1 MTLNFE
7 RIGIPIAMII
17 NKDDKQ
23 ISKSNNHIVS
33 INENSE
39 ETRTSYNDI
48 NLNKKEQIF
57 QVIGNPKQERYIYYI
72 KGHRNWNHLKFK
84 PGKYLNLKKK
94 N

>member
-17 NKDDKQ
+17 SKDDKQ

-48 NLNKKEQIF
+48 NLNKKECF
-57 QVIGNPKQERYIYYI
+57 KENKTFSVNNDLRFIY
-72 KGHRNWNHLKFK
+72 K
-84 PGKYLNLKKK
+84 
-94 N
+94 

>member
-17 NKDDKQ
+17 NKDEKQ

-72 KGHRNWNHLKFK
+72 INS
-84 PGKYLNLKKK
+84 
-94 N
+94 